1 MRSSTTV
8 EDNSHVCAHEVVVT
22 LANHFTLIGLLVGLV
37 TAIRLFRLSPSSSID
52 MALECPRR
60 LLL

>member
-22 LANHFTLIGLLVGLV
+22 LVNLPALIGLLVGLV
-37 TAIRLFRLSPSSSID
+37 TTIRLFRPSPSFTD